1 MATPQAPLLTRI
13 ALTANWDAGY
23 ALLLDEPGWPPAAIG
38 LQDEFDP
45 DEKNRWINRR
55 RAMRRLA
62 GAFGN
67 FGTEELRRGARL
79 LATDPACGPDCSTIA
94 ARLSAEMSDH
104 NLTEAA
110 ADAIKGWA
118 ALSEGCPNTEE
129 DPIKASHQAAKAAA
143 EYEAARAEFK
153 PTPTSDEL
161 AIASIIDDWETVQLW
176 LRPERRSIRGLIS
189 CHDELPYGSIFVA
202 DMIEVDLHHRWIRT
216 AKDLYRLGYRKH
228 ELAPIVRA
236 ALKPT
241 RRDAYNLIF
250 GITGAYTLEAVILKS
265 ARAAGDHYAGRGE
278 RPAAAKIVAERL
290 YVTGRVSLAHAW
302 YALAASTSDV
312 DSCVVAHSFLA
323 KDADGA
329 TDAEVKTVV
338 AGWQALADGLTAR
351 EDLTDPFSAAW
362 NLGGRQNLALPA
374 PDSPGV
380 VVMREVGGTKETTTA
395 KEAAREF
402 KNIVGVR
409 IPLALAPDMVRVRRI
424 LHDEFPHACAQIDP
438 LLAGM
443 VEGKPIK
450 WRSAILVGSTGAGK
464 SRLVR
469 RLAEVLGVGLHRVDG
484 AAASDNAFA
493 GGGVLVSTARR
504 WRRCAGWASR
514 IRFCSLT
521 KSTRRGCLNI
531 TEIYARRFY
540 RSWMPRPRART
551 RICTSTLSSICRTSD
566 FC

>member
-202 DMIEVDLHHRWIRT
+202 DMIEVDLHHR
-216 AKDLYRLGYRKH
+216 
-228 ELAPIVRA
+228 
-236 ALKPT
+236 
-241 RRDAYNLIF
+241 
-250 GITGAYTLEAVILKS
+250 
-265 ARAAGDHYAGRGE
+265 
-278 RPAAAKIVAERL
+278 
-290 YVTGRVSLAHAW
+290 
-302 YALAASTSDV
+302 
-312 DSCVVAHSFLA
+312 
-323 KDADGA
+323 
-329 TDAEVKTVV
+329 
-338 AGWQALADGLTAR
+338 
-351 EDLTDPFSAAW
+351 
-362 NLGGRQNLALPA
+362 
-374 PDSPGV
+374 
-380 VVMREVGGTKETTTA
+380 
-395 KEAAREF
+395 
-402 KNIVGVR
+402 
-409 IPLALAPDMVRVRRI
+409 
-424 LHDEFPHACAQIDP
+424 
-438 LLAGM
+438 
-443 VEGKPIK
+443 
-450 WRSAILVGSTGAGK
+450 
-464 SRLVR
+464 
-469 RLAEVLGVGLHRVDG
+469 
-484 AAASDNAFA
+484 
-493 GGGVLVSTARR
+493 
-504 WRRCAGWASR
+504 
-514 IRFCSLT
+514 
-521 KSTRRGCLNI
+521 
-531 TEIYARRFY
+531 
-540 RSWMPRPRART
+540 
-551 RICTSTLSSICRTSD
+551 
-566 FC
+566 